1 MMRVF
6 FLLVLVNCLTVIL
19 GFPEKN
25 LTQNLSEFEENFD
38 QIEYGKIPISLDR
51 IGKIYRTIILVLATV
66 WSVSFVI
73 VPTILYFTSGIN
85 RYEQFFL

>member
-38 QIEYGKIPISLDR
+38 QIEYGEIPISLGR

-73 VPTILYFTSGIN
+73 VPAIFYFTSGIN